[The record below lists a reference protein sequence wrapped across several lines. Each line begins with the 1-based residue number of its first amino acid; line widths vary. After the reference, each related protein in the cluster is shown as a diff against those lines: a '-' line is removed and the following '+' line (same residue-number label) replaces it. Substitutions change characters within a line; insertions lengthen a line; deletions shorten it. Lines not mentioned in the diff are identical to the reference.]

1 MAPTGTLVA
10 VHIKHNMHKYCESH
24 SKKGWFVGPALS
36 HHRNV
41 QCCFPHAKS
50 EIMSDIMDL
59 FANAEVI
66 PVENTDE
73 FNIVSSDSL
82 GNKTTFSKG
91 KKVTFAEPPFSYK
104 DDKIV
109 SSNSDVDKGIEIIKQ

>member
-1 MAPTGTLVA
+1 MAPPGTLVA
-10 VHIKHNMHKYCESH
+10 VHIKPNMHKYCESH

-50 EIMSDIMDL
+50 EIMSDTMDL

-66 PVENTDE
+66 PTISNEEYIQQVLMDILTVLQTKQKAISHLYNM
-73 FNIVSSDSL
+73 V
-82 GNKTTFSKG
+82 
-91 KKVTFAEPPFSYK
+91 KKIMMQSMNRLNHLLIYK
-104 DDKIV
+104 
-109 SSNSDVDKGIEIIKQ
+109 

>member
-1 MAPTGTLVA
+1 MVNLGL
-10 VHIKHNMHKYCESH
+10 IQN
-24 SKKGWFVGPALS
+24 VGRFFTKPLQVSLS
-36 HHRNV
+36 RKFRNV
-41 QCCFPHAKS
+41 IMGWEHISTLQLPS
-50 EIMSDIMDL
+50 ESDL
-59 FANAEVI
+59 KER
-66 PVENTDE
+66 VENTDE

>member
-1 MAPTGTLVA
+1 MAPPGTLVA
-10 VHIKHNMHKYCESH
+10 VHIKPNMYEYCESH

-50 EIMSDIMDL
+50 EIMSDTMDL

-66 PVENTDE
+66 PTISNEEYIQQVLMDILTVLQTKQKAISHLYNM
-73 FNIVSSDSL
+73 V
-82 GNKTTFSKG
+82 
-91 KKVTFAEPPFSYK
+91 KKIMMQSF
-104 DDKIV
+104 
-109 SSNSDVDKGIEIIKQ
+109 